1 MFGKISRFFDERIGD
16 YMKYTSVE
24 ANKLLRKLNE
34 EKSQL
39 EAMERQSSTF
49 NAALGEDIESVRPA
63 YDYVKVQ
70 EKLIDLDSK
79 IRTVK
84 HAINLFNTNQVVPE
98 FNMTIDQMLVYI
110 PQLTIR
116 KQKLQE
122 MSMRLPKT
130 RDNAIGFGRN
140 SSIIDYRYTNYN
152 PEQVKQDS
160 QEVSDLLAKTQTA
173 LDVVNNLEK
182 MEIDIEL

>member
-1 MFGKISRFFDERIGD
+1 ME
-16 YMKYTSVE
+16 YTSAE
-24 ANKLLRKLNE
+24 AGKLLRKLNE
-34 EKSQL
+34 EKNQL
-39 EAMERQSSTF
+39 ESMEQRSSMF
-49 NAALGEDIESVRPA
+49 NAALGEDVESVRPEYNYA
-63 YDYVKVQ
+63 EVQ
-70 EKLIDLDSK
+70 KKLIELDEK
-79 IRTVK
+79 IRIVK
-84 HAINLFNTNQVVPE
+84 HTINLFNVTQVVPE
-98 FNMTIDQMLVYI
+98 FEMTIDQMLVYI